1 MLPFLEKHIE
11 GEEFIRTF
19 SQDSD
24 SEDMVWH
31 RDLEDRIIEPIGST
45 DWMIQTEDDIPKKIS
60 NHIEI
65 KSGIWHRLIKGSGD
79 LTLKIIK
86 RNG

>member
-1 MLPFLEKHIE
+1 MLPFLEKYIE
-11 GEEFIRTF
+11 GEEFIRVF
-19 SQDSD
+19 SQDSE

-31 RDLEDRIIEPIGST
+31 RDLEDRIIESFDQT
-45 DWMIQTEDDIPKKIS
+45 DWMIQIENRIPEKIS
-60 NHIEI
+60 NSIEI
-65 KSGIWHRLIKGSGD
+65 KSGVWHRLIKGSGD

>member
-1 MLPFLEKHIE
+1 MLPFLEKHIK

-31 RDLEDRIIEPIGST
+31 RDLEDRVIEPIGLT
-45 DWMIQTEDDIPKKIS
+45 NWMIQIENRIPEALLNS
-60 NHIEI
+60 IEI
-65 KSGIWHRLIKGSGD
+65 KSGVWHRLIKGSGE